1 MTQPQANADLFGDP
15 NQPKIVRVWDCE
27 TTGFADDPKCET
39 IELGR
44 YDVDLDTLE
53 VCNPWRGFILPS
65 GPIPPEVMAVHHIT
79 RAEIEAEGPA
89 ERPWGQ
95 LFEGCGPN
103 DILAAHNASF
113 EQAIHSGN
121 GRPWICTYK
130 GAMAVWPDAP
140 GHSNQVLRYW
150 MGIDELAYFDSKAAM
165 PPHRALPDAY
175 VTAHILA
182 KLLEHK
188 SAQELIEITKNPV
201 LLTTLTFGKHK
212 GQRYDAVPT
221 DYLTWIRDKSDLNED
236 TKYSAN
242 YWLDQRVGED
252 WR

>member
-27 TTGFADDPKCET
+27 TTGFADDPKAET

-95 LFEGCGPN
+95 LFDGCGPN

-150 MGIDELAYFDSKAAM
+150 LGIDDQPDFQGDEAM

-175 VTAHILA
+175 VTAFILRE
-182 KLLEHK
+182 LLRQRTLE
-188 SAQELIEITKNPV
+188 ELITITKHPA
-201 LLTTLTFGKHK
+201 LLSKFTFGKHRGK
-212 GQRYDAVPT
+212 HFSEAPN
-221 DYLTWIRDKSDLNED
+221 DYLEWIRDKSDLDED
-236 TKYSAN
+236 AKFSAR
-242 YWLDQRVGED
+242 YWLAKKARGEV
-252 WR
+252 